1 MVLVVEVVWED
12 SPASVLKVVS
22 VALVFVVVTPA
33 SVVTEVEVLKD
44 TLVLPLKDTMP
55 RAIAAST
62 APVATI
68 AIIFFLLIFL
78 ISLIIL
84 FEWFFLNYFAVVVK
98 TWPLPFKNF
107 FIASTH
113 RLAYVDTQRK
123 PCWQQSVKI

>member
-1 MVLVVEVVWED
+1 MVVEVVWED

-33 SVVTEVEVLKD
+33 SVVTEVSVLKD
-44 TLVLPLKDTMP
+44 TLVLPLKDTRP
-55 RAIAAST
+55 IAIAAST
-62 APVATI
+62 ATEATI

-107 FIASTH
+107 F
-113 RLAYVDTQRK
+113 
-123 PCWQQSVKI
+123 